1 MKTQKRKQWMQRKKN
16 ESEIKYLGF
25 LCVLLQCM
33 CEAEKEAWA
42 ERWRWR
48 WRWRR
53 KRRRTFTC
61 EMGRLTERPVRNNTS
76 SSEWHQAVGMNII
89 KQKCRVMGDQVQ
101 FKVEGIHQ
109 VSVRKVSFASA
120 LTSHFFSLGSHCPGV
135 CDLLKDPIN
144 QCHFLQNSWCIP
156 LFPACFAKSWEKW
169 LTYLCFGCRESW
181 SICRAVALSCS
192 AKYLQRDDRCFKT
205 REFRMT

>member
-1 MKTQKRKQWMQRKKN
+1 MLSVTIPCLGLIREQGVYIHLNQAALYELNNNCTWKPKRESKWMQRKKN

-109 VSVRKVSFASA
+109 VSVRKVSLNCLNCFNF
-120 LTSHFFSLGSHCPGV
+120 T
-135 CDLLKDPIN
+135 
-144 QCHFLQNSWCIP
+144 FL
-156 LFPACFAKSWEKW
+156 
-169 LTYLCFGCRESW
+169 
-181 SICRAVALSCS
+181 
-192 AKYLQRDDRCFKT
+192 
-205 REFRMT
+205 